1 MIVPIG
7 FHAWRTILLDH
18 FGPDALFSVD
28 PTLSSEQ
35 LVERTNKAYEAQGD
49 SPEAKAA
56 RAAYNGVWVMDLTHG
71 TPVLARKIGW
81 GFFAVVID
89 DVGYTQ
95 PVTVEEP
102 DPGHPLQSLPGFV
115 GKIQAMIAKSPEGAV
130 FVKTVE
136 VARPVATGKGGPKIM
151 ELDRTSNSRGAPL
164 AGAPVGVPSYIN
176 SARLRGA
183 VQGLSSEAPP
193 EALSDPGWV
202 PVVDFFRNSP
212 DIPGRAVLITALV
225 QAGLVSFG

>member
-7 FHAWRTILLDH
+7 FHTWRTFLLDH
-18 FGPDALFSVD
+18 FGSDALFSVD

-35 LVERTNKAYEAQGD
+35 LVERTNKACEAQGD

-56 RAAYNGVWVMDLTHG
+56 RAAYNGVWVMDLTG
-71 TPVLARKIGW
+71 GAPVLARKIGW
-81 GFFAVVID
+81 GFFAVVVD

-102 DPGHPLQSLPGFV
+102 DPASPSQSLSGFV
-115 GKIQAMIAKSPEGAV
+115 GKIQAMIARSPEGRV

-136 VARPVATGKGGPKIM
+136 VPRPVATGKGGPKLM
-151 ELDRTSNSRGAPL
+151 ELDRTSNSRGAAL
-164 AGAPVGVPSYIN
+164 AGTAVGVPSFIN

-183 VQGLSSEAPP
+183 VQGLSSQAPT
-193 EALSDPGWV
+193 EALSDPSWV
-202 PVVDFFRNSP
+202 PVEDFFRNSP

-225 QAGLVSFG
+225 EAGLVSFG